1 MIQLPTTNELEVLQS
16 YNQPNCLSIY
26 VSHVAQNTSDNPS
39 RIQLKN
45 LLKEARQLLEAKKLD
60 FRQINAILRPAKTLL
75 DSEEFRAGGNHSL
88 ALFIQKDFFQL
99 YHLPSEGIK
108 SSVMLGDHFNLK
120 PIIQLAE
127 ENPSYYV
134 LALSHNRV
142 QLMKGDQYY
151 VEELQPKDFP
161 TNMKKVLNIDEYPN
175 ETQTHSV
182 APASKGKGSEKF
194 HGQYNETQ
202 VDKDM
207 LVEFFRRIDRYL
219 HNMIKDVKT
228 PLILGGVDYLLPLYR
243 QVSTHPN
250 LLLGEIR
257 GNLEHNSLDF
267 IRERAYKLVDEAAV

>member
-1 MIQLPTTNELEVLQS
+1 MIQLPTTNEIEVLKS
-16 YNQPNCLSIY
+16 YKAPNCLSIY
-26 VSHVAQNTSDNPS
+26 APYIAHNTSDNPN

-45 LLKEARQLLEAKKLD
+45 LLKEARQSLEAKKLD
-60 FRQINAILRPAKTLL
+60 FRQINAILRPVKTLV
-75 DSEEFRAGGNHSL
+75 DSDEFRSGGKHSL
-88 ALFIQKDFFQL
+88 ALFVQKDFFQL
-99 YHLPSEGIK
+99 YYLPAEDVK
-108 SSVMLGDHFNLK
+108 SSVT
-120 PIIQLAE
+120 LADE
-127 ENPSYYV
+127 FSLDQISKIEQENPSYYV

-142 QLMKGDQYY
+142 QLMKGDQYH

-161 TNMKKVLNIDEYPN
+161 TNMEKELNIDEYPN
-175 ETQTHSV
+175 ETQTHTV
-182 APASKGKGSEKF
+182 APASRGKGSEAF

-219 HNMIKDVKT
+219 HTMIKDVKT

-267 IRERAYKLVDEAAV
+267 IRERAYKLADEAV